1 MKNSDELI
9 TKKDKDEKEKI
20 QEFFEKEK
28 LVKDSNPLALFLTVV
43 ILFLL
48 GIMNIL
54 LEGIS

>member
-9 TKKDKDEKEKI
+9 TKKDKD
-20 QEFFEKEK
+20 EKEK